1 MDGSCRKELLTL
13 ASREEGKDNECEEHL
28 KNKRKRKTCQRKR
41 KMKKMV
47 G

>member
-13 ASREEGKDNECEEHL
+13 ASHKERKDNECEEEHL
-28 KNKRKRKTCQRKR
+28 KKRKRKTCQRKR